1 VGVDAQQR
9 NNLGFQIIMMGI
21 YSGIMQS
28 YKNNPNIRGY
38 FAFPLSRTH
47 IYSRFI
53 SLFLNL
59 FKSIVAW
66 PPN

>member
-1 VGVDAQQR
+1 MA
-9 NNLGFQIIMMGI
+9 I